1 MPFSGWD
8 EGEKGRVEGLWENRP
23 DTYEDV
29 WGEVVGL
36 ILWSNEEGQCAA
48 AGLLVPPGKPGRYAA
63 PAGGSDQCQGVV
75 TGVPQCWSFPELF
88 RSTTVLRPG
97 PGYPWLESW
106 TTAPPDT

>member
-29 WGEVVGL
+29 WGEVVGFML
-36 ILWSNEEGQCAA
+36 RSNEEGQCAA
-48 AGLLVPPGKPGRYAA
+48 AGPVAPGKPGLYPA

-75 TGVPQCWSFPELF
+75 TGVPQCWSFLALF
-88 RSTTVLRPG
+88 RSTTVPRPG